1 MALMQ
6 SCFEDGEVKSFVQDY
21 GMVIVD
27 ECHHVSSITFEN
39 VLKHVTAHY
48 VYGLTATPI
57 RKDGLQP
64 IIFMQC
70 GPIRFSVDAKA
81 QIQKTIVS
89 TLSCAEVYFV
99 STRYR
104 RQTYIYGTFTITCGI

>member
-1 MALMQ
+1 MWLLCNLALKV
-6 SCFEDGEVKSFVQDY
+6 VKSSLFVQDY

-64 IIFMQC
+64 IIFYAMW
-70 GPIRFSVDAKA
+70 PDSIFS
-81 QIQKTIVS
+81 
-89 TLSCAEVYFV
+89 
-99 STRYR
+99 
-104 RQTYIYGTFTITCGI
+104 